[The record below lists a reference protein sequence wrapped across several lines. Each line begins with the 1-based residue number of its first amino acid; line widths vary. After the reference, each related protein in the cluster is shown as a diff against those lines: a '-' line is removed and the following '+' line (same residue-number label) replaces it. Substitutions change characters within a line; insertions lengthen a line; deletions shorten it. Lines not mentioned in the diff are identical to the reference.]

1 MNLSSLRANRSIGES
16 GSPIVS
22 KKNSLSNDT
31 LCMCSDSFRSTR
43 SARVQT
49 RVRKISDSGL
59 GQLEEVIDMEEI
71 ENKPRCTIK
80 REEID
85 TGENEQLRKSS
96 DGVII
101 ISKHTITPLLGS
113 PEMESAVI
121 LNTRKEAPPNSLK
134 VNKPMF

>member
-1 MNLSSLRANRSIGES
+1 
-16 GSPIVS
+16 
-22 KKNSLSNDT
+22 
-31 LCMCSDSFRSTR
+31 MCSASFRSTR

-49 RVRKISDSGL
+49 RVRKISNSGL

-80 REEID
+80 LED
-85 TGENEQLRKSS
+85 LDSGENEQLRKSS

-113 PEMESAVI
+113 PEMEGAVI
-121 LNTRKEAPPNSLK
+121 LNTRKEPPPNSSK
-134 VNKPMF
+134 VNKSMF